1 MHWYEV
7 QLTSAQV
14 AANEH
19 GRIQSQFEAF
29 FLRLGG
35 PPDMMML
42 CSRDEDP
49 FRLYFSPATATR
61 AEAILRIAGAV
72 PCERPASTATLLV
85 GEDGAFRRF
94 RAGEF

>member
-1 MHWYEV
+1 MPWHEV

-29 FLRLGG
+29 FLRLGA
-35 PPDMMML
+35 PPEMLML

-49 FRLYFSPATATR
+49 LHLYFSPATATH
-61 AEAILRIAGAV
+61 AEIVLRIAGAV
-72 PCERPASTATLLV
+72 PCERPDSAATLLV
-85 GEDGAFRRF
+85 GADDTFRRF

>member
-1 MHWYEV
+1 MPWYEV

-35 PPDMMML
+35 PPDML
-42 CSRDEDP
+42 LLSSRDEDP
-49 FRLYFSPATATR
+49 LHLYFSPATATH
-61 AEAILRIAGAV
+61 AEALLRIARAA
-72 PCERPASTATLLV
+72 PCERPVSTATLLV
-85 GEDGAFRRF
+85 GENNAFQRF
-94 RAGEF
+94 RAGEY